1 MVSLIMI
8 RLAAALALFTSL
20 SVAAYEPQPAPPMPA
35 TDTRGRT
42 VDLSAE
48 DRPTIVLFWATWCP
62 FCRALMPH
70 LQSIIDEHGQ
80 QRVNVLAL
88 SIFEDDDADPVAEL
102 EDRGLQFRA
111 VVEADGI
118 AETWGVDSTPGLFL
132 VSGNQIVW
140 HMGLVDEGDRL
151 DGITRRSARAAR
163 LGPLRAAALRQAL
176 DKVLP

>member
-1 MVSLIMI
+1 MI
-8 RLAAALALFTSL
+8 RLAAVLALFCSL
-20 SVAAYEPQPAPPMPA
+20 SAAAYEPQPAPPIAA
-35 TDTRGRT
+35 TDSRGEA

-70 LQSIIDEHGQ
+70 LQSIIDEYGQ
-80 QRVNVLAL
+80 QRVTVLAL
-88 SIFEDDDADPVAEL
+88 SIFEDDDADPVGEL

-111 VVEADGI
+111 VVEADAV
-118 AETWGVDSTPGLFL
+118 AETWGVDSTPGLFV
-132 VSGNQIVW
+132 VSNNQIVW

-151 DGITRRSARAAR
+151 DGVTRRSARAAR

-176 DKVLP
+176 DQLLP